1 MSTSENSKGNKTYNV
16 HLSQQK
22 IKDLNKDFIIN
33 KLKKELATLSKEVT
47 IKFSKPIILY
57 MLMKVNKIKN

>member
-22 IKDLNKDFIIN
+22 IKDLNKDFITLIN
-33 KLKKELATLSKEVT
+33 FKKNYL
-47 IKFSKPIILY
+47 FY
-57 MLMKVNKIKN
+57 QKN